1 MNKIHY
7 CPIGQVQRQF
17 GIYITGAGKE
27 VTKPGEPY
35 PHAYHSSD
43 YYFTWKNGRAL
54 ADWEYQLLYIRS
66 GSGVIEFKRG
76 KSMPVKGGTVIILH
90 PGEWHRYRPDPKTG
104 WSEAYIGIG
113 GEFLEHMFAEPF
125 FRSPPTIIRLQPDGP
140 FDHDLTAL
148 VDEIQAHSV
157 EHPYTLAMK
166 TMALV
171 ATLFERPAN
180 LQGKTAYNVAI
191 RRANLHIAHHLGE
204 VVDFPALARKCDMGY
219 SLFRKCFRAYNGMAP
234 LEYQIALRLRRAMH
248 LLASS
253 DIPMAQIAS
262 ETGFRSPAYFA
273 KFFHERVGMPPTQF
287 RARENAT
294 RAANANLGGEG
305 RPQPPGPGR
314 THPARNMV

>member
-1 MNKIHY
+1 MNRIHY

-17 GIYITGAGKE
+17 GIYVTGAGKE

-35 PHAYHSSD
+35 PHDYHSSD

-66 GSGVIEFKRG
+66 GKGVIEFKRG
-76 KSMPVKGGTVIILH
+76 KSMPIKGGTVIILH
-90 PGEWHRYRPDPKTG
+90 PGEWHRYRPDPDTG

-125 FRSPPTIIRLQPDGP
+125 FRRPPTVIQLQPDGP
-140 FDHDLTAL
+140 FDHDLIAI

-180 LQGKTAYNVAI
+180 LHGKTAYNVAI
-191 RRANLHIAHHLGE
+191 RRANLYIAHHLGE
-204 VVDFPALARKCDMGY
+204 AIDFPVLAKQCSMGY

-234 LEYQIALRLRRAMH
+234 LEYQIALRLRRSMH

-253 DIPMAQIAS
+253 SVPIAQIA
-262 ETGFRSPAYFA
+262 EEAGFKSDSYFS
-273 KFFHERVGMPPTQF
+273 KFFHEHTGLSPRQY
-287 RARENAT
+287 RLT
-294 RAANANLGGEG
+294 RRHGTGTERL
-305 RPQPPGPGR
+305 P
-314 THPARNMV
+314 

>member
-17 GIYITGAGKE
+17 GIYVTGAGKE

-66 GSGVIEFKRG
+66 GKGVIEFKRG
-76 KSMPVKGGTVIILH
+76 KSIPVHGGTVIILH
-90 PGEWHRYRPDPKTG
+90 PGEWHRYRPDPETG

-125 FRSPPTIIRLQPDGP
+125 FRRPPTLIQLEPDGP
-140 FDHDLTAL
+140 FDHDLVSL

-166 TMALV
+166 TMALA

-180 LQGKTAYNVAI
+180 LHGKTAYNVAI

-204 VVDFPALARKCDMGY
+204 VIDFPALAQKCDMGY
-219 SLFRKCFRAYNGMAP
+219 SLFRKCFRIYNGMAP

-253 DIPMAQIAS
+253 SVPIAQIAE
-262 ETGFRSPAYFA
+262 ETGFKSASYFS
-273 KFFHERVGMPPTQF
+273 KFFHERIGSSPMHFRRSHLAAAAV
-287 RARENAT
+287 RAR
-294 RAANANLGGEG
+294 R
-305 RPQPPGPGR
+305 
-314 THPARNMV
+314 

>member
-7 CPIGQVQRQF
+7 CPIGQIQRQF
-17 GIYITGAGKE
+17 GIYVTGAGKE

-66 GSGVIEFKRG
+66 GKGVIEFKRG
-76 KSMPVKGGTVIILH
+76 KSIPMRGGTVVILH
-90 PGEWHRYRPDPKTG
+90 PGEWHRYRPDPATG

-125 FRSPPTIIRLQPDGP
+125 FRRPPTVIQLQPDGP
-140 FDHDLTAL
+140 FDHDLIAL

-171 ATLFERPAN
+171 ASLFERPAN
-180 LQGKTAYNVAI
+180 LHGKTAYNVGI
-191 RRANLHIAHHLGE
+191 RRANLYIAHHLGE
-204 VVDFPALARKCDMGY
+204 TIDFPALAQKCGMGY

-234 LEYQIALRLRRAMH
+234 LEYQIALRLRRSMH

-253 DIPMAQIAS
+253 SVPIAQIAE
-262 ETGFRSPAYFA
+262 ETGFRSDSYFS
-273 KFFHERVGMPPTQF
+273 KFFHGHTGLSPRQY
-287 RARENAT
+287 RLARRQALNDGVRRES
-294 RAANANLGGEG
+294 
-305 RPQPPGPGR
+305 PGS
-314 THPARNMV
+314 